1 MPTNNDIP
9 EVSVDGL
16 PVIAKGVTGTIYQ
29 YHEDQILKIYDAK
42 VPLAEVEK
50 QRQISLSALA
60 QGIPTAQVYEL
71 VQCQGQYGVVFEYL
85 KAGTLGEEIGRD
97 REKRLH
103 YATKMGELLRKVHQS
118 KPDARL
124 FPPLDEMVAG
134 NIRRCAEYLS
144 EEQKSEMLGFVS
156 TYPPQKCL
164 LHGDFHENNIMV
176 RDGELVLIDLDS
188 MCIGSPLADFAQ
200 TYCSYRMPLPPEVM
214 EQLNLTPEIQQ
225 EFLYRFL
232 RGYFPEASEE
242 QIKSYDELFTDVAK
256 YNRFFFPLLTAEPGK
271 EEQTRAYV
279 RSEYPVIQQ
288 LMQTL
293 TKRFSILPGG
303 DLIDTGIINMF
314 YFYSIKAKATV
325 DSAAI
330 SLSVPIEPEI
340 LRQAVEKAMK
350 RNYHFGLTP
359 VLDEQGRVFL
369 KENRMPVAVYPEDGT
384 YCDLGT
390 KDSNGYLFK
399 VFYTEH
405 SIRLEVFHVL
415 TDGRGLD
422 LFLKAIVYH
431 YLTLTGHTINGEGMI
446 LTDEVPVDPT
456 EQIALTNTVPI
467 DYQLTK
473 PYRAEN
479 VFVIPEEYAHIA
491 TPFQKIVDITFPA
504 VQLIAVTKQYRTT
517 PMPLLGAWMNQALR
531 SLYDV
536 GEQTIVISV
545 PVDMREMNH
554 SKALGN
560 YCGSIAIESQAKWAD
575 AAIEE
580 QLGDLQAQLAAKA
593 VPEVLY
599 EKLAELKRAENMIRQ
614 TPIDSKEA
622 FEALLAKSGEGEARN
637 TYTLTN
643 IGKLRFP
650 KDIEA
655 LMMGYDMCGMYSGKG
670 VVLGAYTYGDTGHLL
685 ISQNF
690 DSTAIA
696 EKLCAQAKEAGIDAV
711 WQDRGLVRL
720 DSVRPYR
727 FQRI

>member
-1 MPTNNDIP
+1 MIKENEIS

-16 PVIAKGVTGTIYQ
+16 PVIAKGVTGTVYE
-29 YHEDQILKIYDAK
+29 YRDDQILKIYDAK
-42 VPLAEVEK
+42 IPLAEVEK
-50 QRQISLSALA
+50 QRQISLAALA
-60 QGIPTAQVYEL
+60 QGIPTAKVYEL

-97 REKRLH
+97 QEKRLH

-124 FPPLDEMVAG
+124 FPPLYEMVAG
-134 NIRRCAEYLS
+134 NLRRCSEYLS
-144 EEQKSEMLGFVS
+144 KEQKNEMQGFVS

-176 RDGELVLIDLDS
+176 RDGELLLIDLDS

-214 EQLNLTPEIQQ
+214 EKLNLTPEIQQ

-232 RGYFPEASEE
+232 RGYFPEASDE
-242 QIKSYDELFTDVAK
+242 QIQSYDELFTDVAK

-271 EEQTRAYV
+271 EEQARAYV
-279 RSEYPVIQQ
+279 RSEYPVIQE
-288 LMQTL
+288 LMKTL
-293 TKRFSILPGG
+293 TKRFSVLPGG

-325 DSAAI
+325 DSASV
-330 SLSVPIEPEI
+330 SLSVPIEPG
-340 LRQAVEKAMK
+340 LLVQATEKAMK
-350 RNYHFGLTP
+350 RNFFFGLTP

-369 KENRMPVAVYPEDGT
+369 KENQTPVAVYPDDGT

-399 VFYTEH
+399 VFYTQH
-405 SIRLEVFHVL
+405 TIRLEVFHVL
-415 TDGRGLD
+415 TDGRGMD
-422 LFLKAIVYH
+422 AFLKAIIYH
-431 YLTLTGHTINGEGMI
+431 YLTLSGHTVDTEGMI

-456 EQIALTNTVPI
+456 ERISLTNAVPI
-467 DYQLTK
+467 DIQSTK
-473 PYRAEN
+473 TYRVEN
-479 VFVIPEEYAHIA
+479 VFVIPEDYVHIK
-491 TPFQKIVDITFPA
+491 TPFQKIVDISFPA
-504 VQLIAVTKQYRTT
+504 AQLIAVTKQYGTT
-517 PMPLLGAWMNQALR
+517 PMPLLGVWMNQTLR

-536 GEQTIVISV
+536 GEQTIVASV

-560 YCGSIAIESQAKWAD
+560 YCGSIAIESQAKWAN

-580 QLGDLQAQLAAKA
+580 QLGDLQEQLKAKA

-599 EKLAELKRAENMIRQ
+599 EKLAELRRAENMIRQ
-614 TPIDSKEA
+614 TPLDSKEA
-622 FEALLAKSGEGEARN
+622 FEALLAKSEEGEARN

-650 KDIEA
+650 KDMEA
-655 LMMGYDMCGMYSGKG
+655 LMTGYDMCGMYSGKG

-696 EKLCAQAKEAGIDAV
+696 EKLCAQANEAGIDAT
-711 WQDRGLVRL
+711 WQDMGLVRQDL
-720 DSVRPYR
+720 VRPYR